1 MMTDKEEALV
11 TLVEIITRALAE
23 HGMGELALEVHK
35 QLIGILA
42 GEVVV
47 RKEVEQTIPYDVPIN

>member
-1 MMTDKEEALV
+1 MTEKEKALV

-23 HGMGELALEVHK
+23 YGMGELALAVHK

-47 RKEVEQTIPYDVPIN
+47 RKEVEQTIPYDIPIN